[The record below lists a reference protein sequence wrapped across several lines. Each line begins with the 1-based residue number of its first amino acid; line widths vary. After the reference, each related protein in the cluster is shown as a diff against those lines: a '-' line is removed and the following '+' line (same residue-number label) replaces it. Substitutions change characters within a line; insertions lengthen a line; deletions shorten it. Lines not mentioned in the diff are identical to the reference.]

1 MLTSTDIERL
11 YKSKEIKRIDN
22 ARKAYNEANTDWSKK
37 YWYNVWQKLN
47 IKYKP
52 YKGKIDED
60 KD

>member
-1 MLTSTDIERL
+1 MLTSKDIERIF
-11 YKSKEIKRIDN
+11 KSKEIKRIDN
-22 ARKAYNEANTDWSKK
+22 ARKIYKEATTDWAKN

-52 YKGKIDED
+52 HKGKFDED